1 MASAECPSHA
11 WDRYVDELDATEEA
25 RRRFIVTHADRIA
38 AVLAGL
44 CANPAL
50 VNPAENPA
58 GPDLLGNVA
67 AGDLVAQAVTLVDIL
82 HGMGA
87 DPSSGE
93 WIEEPVEIREV
104 RELDPCFV
112 PPHLRP

>member
-1 MASAECPSHA
+1 MASPECPSHA
-11 WDRYVDELDATEEA
+11 WDRYCDELDRGEEA
-25 RRRFIVTHADRIA
+25 RRRFIVDHADRIA
-38 AVLAGL
+38 TVLAGL

-67 AGDLVAQAVTLVDIL
+67 AGDLVAQAITLVDIL

-87 DPSSGE
+87 DPATGE
-93 WIEEPVEIREV
+93 WVENPVEIV
-104 RELDPCFV
+104 EL
-112 PPHLRP
+112 RQ